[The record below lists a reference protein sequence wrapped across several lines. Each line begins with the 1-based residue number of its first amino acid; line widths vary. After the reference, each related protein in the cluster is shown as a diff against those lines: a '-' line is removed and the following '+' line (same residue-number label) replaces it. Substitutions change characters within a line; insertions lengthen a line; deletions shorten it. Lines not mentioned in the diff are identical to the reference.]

1 MRPNIPAAE
10 RTPAVNQ
17 IEMLPVDRLVPYIR
31 NARTHD
37 ADQIAQIAASI
48 AEFGFTNPILIGEDE
63 VIIAGH
69 GRLMA
74 AKALGLTE
82 VPVIVLAHLTEA
94 QRSAPRLLPTPR
106 QRHAGGPLSQ
116 APACRSVSAQAV
128 GLTVGPT
135 KGHAVGQQPDG
146 GWSVKFAVFSTKP
159 HDMQFLPNANAGAGY
174 ELAFLDV
181 RLGPDVLP
189 LASEAEALCAFVND
203 DLSAPIIAGFPNA
216 LISGDQGLFT
226 EDVPTAIAETTI
238 GNITVLERAGSPS
251 CPVTAP
257 A

>member
-1 MRPNIPAAE
+1 MAA
-10 RTPAVNQ
+10 A
-17 IEMLPVDRLVPYIR
+17 LVPYIR

-48 AEFGFTNPILIGEDE
+48 AEFGFTNPILIGDDE

-82 VPVIVLAHLTEA
+82 VPVIVLDHLTDD
-94 QRSAPRLLPTPR
+94 QRSAPRLLPKPR
-106 QRHAGGPLSQ
+106 QRHAGGPLAQ

-146 GWSVKFAVFSTKP
+146 GWSVKVAVFSTKP
-159 HDMQFLPNANAGAGY
+159 HDMQFLPNPNAGAGY

-181 RLGPDVLP
+181 RIGPDVLP
-189 LASEAEALCAFVND
+189 LAAEAEAICAFVDD
-203 DLSAPIIAGFPNA
+203 DLSAPIIAGFPKV
-216 LISGDQGLFT
+216 LISEDQGFPT
-226 EDVPTAIAETTI
+226 EDALTAIAETTI
-238 GNITVLERAGSPS
+238 DNITAFERRGSPLH
-251 CPVTAP
+251 PVTVP